1 MVKDIEKTIT
11 RMAASV
17 HSPKNRFAANN
28 AYGELCRRIGIK
40 AMAAGS
46 TSRSHRKLYMRTA
59 VAASLALMVGIGIAC
74 ISNYDKW
81 FAPAKVSKTETT
93 APAEAKRPDIVFK
106 NQPMKVIAQRLSKEY
121 NVKII
126 IKDNSLAE
134 YKVTATFSPDENI
147 DDIISILS
155 SAAHFNYTKNNNV
168 FVLRR
173 NN

>member
-1 MVKDIEKTIT
+1 MVKNIEKTIT
-11 RMAASV
+11 RLAASV
-17 HSPKNRFAANN
+17 HSPKNRFATKN
-28 AYGELCRRIGIK
+28 AYGELCRRIGIR
-40 AMAAGS
+40 AMSANDADRS
-46 TSRSHRKLYMRTA
+46 SRRLYMRTA
-59 VAASLALMVGIGIAC
+59 VAASLALVVGIGIAC

-126 IKDNSLAE
+126 IKDNNLAE

-173 NN
+173 SN